1 MKLVV
6 VLGLI
11 ALILPAAT
19 AFAAPGDMSVATFLV
34 KANALKNKGPLAL
47 FSGDVK
53 VLQAEAKGGA
63 MAYRAQL
70 ASERKVG
77 RPSSCPPA
85 KAALNSDDLLAQME
99 SYPQSAR
106 ANIPVRAA
114 MADLF
119 KKRFACGK

>member
-1 MKLVV
+1 MKFVV
-6 VLGLI
+6 VLGLM

-34 KANALKNKGPLAL
+34 KANALKSKGPLAL

-63 MAYRAQL
+63 MAYRTQL
-70 ASERKVG
+70 AGERKAG

-85 KAALNSDDLLAQME
+85 KAALSSDDLLAQME

-106 ANIPVRAA
+106 ASIPVRAA